1 MKRLVDINYLN
12 DLEAFYAEAS
22 RLATTDRKQ
31 DADRC
36 YTRAWRL
43 SIKIDRHIMKGI
55 NTL

>member
-43 SIKIDRHIMKGI
+43 SIKIDRHIAKGMQI
-55 NTL
+55 